1 MPAELFPTQLRAT
14 GQAPPTA
21 FSRLGAVAGVLALP
35 LIVVDLGLRAT
46 LVFAAESSLLGMALT
61 VGFLPE
67 TAGRELVN

>member
-1 MPAELFPTQLRAT
+1 M
-14 GQAPPTA
+14 
-21 FSRLGAVAGVLALP
+21 AGVLALP